1 MLLCN
6 TTVQYVSV
14 CIKISKSVIAIVNDF
29 DRSEKFLKIADAGLS
44 DNSTIGTLVPGCY
57 TASHDQSSSAA
68 TSICVNIMCANPL

>member
-14 CIKISKSVIAIVNDF
+14 CIKISKSEIDIVNDF

-44 DNSTIGTLVPGCY
+44 DNRTIGDLVPGCY
-57 TASHDQSSSAA
+57 RIESLYSLPSWR
-68 TSICVNIMCANPL
+68 